1 MSYLPP
7 ELVDVIIDFLYDEPR
22 ALKNCA
28 LVSRSWL
35 LSSRY
40 HLFHTYTITDR
51 LKAQNCIIF
60 FKITPDVAAQI
71 RNLEVKRGF
80 DHFIEFTELVDI
92 MHALPSLR
100 SLAISEISL
109 GKPEP
114 RQNTLVPEPIPA
126 NPAFETLERLIV
138 NTCNIT
144 TYEFGLLFRLLGLF
158 SEIRRVELR
167 QRSIARMSPNNA
179 TFLAVA
185 PPYHTSI
192 VHLLVHNIPIH
203 VVANLVRRT
212 RTADMLQTLEF
223 DDDKLEWPDA
233 EEVGA
238 IFADVGPRKNLRRVV
253 LGPLDKLVHAPPQ
266 SLDGHAAGMPFL
278 SCEPFTSS
286 LTSHI
291 LSSRSC
297 RVAYTATLA
306 VRRS

>member
-7 ELVDVIIDFLYDEPR
+7 ELVDVIIDFLHDEPR